1 MKKIAIL
8 SFIILGY
15 TALFLAFLGL
25 SNLSEDSQFKA
36 KRGVLNLERWNF
48 EKQGN
53 VLLNGEWTFY
63 RNQLLTPKAIHSGT
77 GTNPIFTK
85 VPYNNIG
92 DPSNR
97 QRPDSGTYRLIIR
110 TDQEQ
115 QIFGIKVPIIYT
127 ANKVY
132 LNGKL
137 IGQSGQLDP
146 DHFKPKT
153 APYIRYFP
161 IKKGD
166 NELIIQF
173 ANYKI
178 MNGWGIAKPV
188 SFGTEQ
194 HISEARA
201 YSLLAS
207 CLVIIPFLLM
217 GFFYFGHYLQMRK
230 QRSFLYFSLMSLST
244 GIMLAT
250 FDLEGILYI
259 PFPWLP
265 FWLHA
270 RLEGLFTVLGSIMII
285 MSLAASYK
293 ELTSRKII
301 LAVHSFGGVL
311 IMINLISIRLATNY
325 FLIFFGLLAIFTL
338 IYTTY
343 IFVLAVM
350 RRMEGSVY
358 LIVCA
363 FSLSI
368 STLTAILNAY
378 NAGQIL
384 AFNSIAAIGCI
395 LSLSLLMSQRFARTF
410 HETEALT
417 QKLLH
422 IDQLK
427 DEFIARTAHEF
438 KKPLVGVVTTSQ
450 ALLQSERD
458 RLIGEEQDKIQAI
471 TRMCYRLSD
480 LVGDILD
487 LEKIN
492 QGMLTIKPNP
502 TDILSLI
509 RLEIGFYTSAAEKK
523 GLHIVNRVAADLP
536 LVVTDDN
543 YLRKIFTHLV
553 DNAVKYTY
561 QGQITISSKL
571 WPNHVEIMVADTG
584 AGIPEAAHQAIFD
597 PIRQA
602 EIHAKEGAGIGLGI
616 TKKLVDLMGGKIWV
630 SSEVGTGSV
639 FHFTLPLSDE
649 KMEDTVSKSQLIDRT
664 IATAVP
670 AASLSTP
677 YYSRQTNAPTLLVV
691 DDDLEDLKILITML
705 EGIPYNVVAVKNGTE
720 ALHVVSHETPDL
732 VILDLMMPGMSGF
745 DVCSKI
751 REQYAMTELPVLMLT
766 AATINVDKHYAFRS
780 GANDILQKPYN
791 FSEFSARIRGL
802 LLMKNAVREATN
814 MEVAFLQS
822 QIRPHFLYNVLNSI
836 IALSYEDIEKSRE
849 MTAQFAAYLRG
860 SFDFQNT
867 SEVSSFKKELTL
879 VQSYLAIEKMRFRD
893 RINVTIN
900 VDDSLDFMLPPLMIQ
915 PLVENAVQHGVGV
928 RKNGG
933 HVTVTA
939 HRESKYCI
947 IQVSDDGV
955 GMTDEQT
962 RSVLKKD
969 NGRSVGLK
977 NINSRL
983 KHLFGTELL
992 IRSAV
997 GKGTTITMRVPV
1009 E

>member
-8 SFIILGY
+8 SFIIIGY

-36 KRGVLNLERWNF
+36 KHGVLNLEHWNF
-48 EKQGN
+48 EKHGN
-53 VLLNGEWTFY
+53 VQLNGEWTFY
-63 RNQLLTPKAIHSGT
+63 RNQLLTPKAIHSGS
-77 GTNPIFTK
+77 GKNPVFTK
-85 VPYNNIG
+85 VPYNTIG

-110 TDQEQ
+110 TNQEQ
-115 QIFGIKVPIIYT
+115 QIFGLKVPIIYT

-132 LNGKL
+132 INGKL
-137 IGQSGQLDP
+137 IGQSGRVDP
-146 DHFKPKT
+146 EHFNPKT
-153 APYIRYFP
+153 APYVSYFP

-194 HISEARA
+194 HISETRA

-207 CLVIIPFLLM
+207 CLVIVPFLLM
-217 GFFYFGHYLQMRK
+217 GLFYFGHYLQMRK
-230 QRSFLYFSLMSLST
+230 QKTFLYFSLMSLST

-259 PFPWLP
+259 PFPGLP
-265 FWLHA
+265 FWLHS

-293 ELTSRKII
+293 ELASRKII
-301 LAVHSFGGVL
+301 LAVHSFGGIL
-311 IMINLISIRLATNY
+311 IIIDLISIKLATYY
-325 FLIFFGLLAIFTL
+325 FLIFHGLLAVVTL

-350 RRMEGSVY
+350 RRMEGSGY

-395 LSLSLLMSQRFARTF
+395 LSLSLLMSQRFAHAF
-410 HETEALT
+410 HKTEALT

-438 KKPLVGVVTTSQ
+438 KKPLIGVVTASQ
-450 ALLQSERD
+450 ALLKSEND
-458 RLIGEEQDKIQAI
+458 RLIGEEQDKIQTI

-487 LEKIN
+487 LEKMN

-502 TDILSLI
+502 TDIPSLI
-509 RLEIGFYTSAAEKK
+509 HLEIGFHTSAAEIK
-523 GLHIVNRVAADLP
+523 GIQIINKVAADLP
-536 LVVTDDN
+536 LIMTDGN
-543 YLRKIFTHLV
+543 RLRKIVGHLL
-553 DNAVKYTY
+553 DNAVRYTH
-561 QGQITISSKL
+561 QGQITIFSKS
-571 WPNHVEIMVADTG
+571 WPTHVELIVADTG
-584 AGIPEAAHQAIFD
+584 TGIPESAHQAIFD

-602 EIHAKEGAGIGLGI
+602 EIHAKEGVGIGLGI
-616 TKKLVDLMGGKIWV
+616 TKKLVELLGGKIWV
-630 SSEVGTGSV
+630 TSQIGTGSA
-639 FHFTLPLSDE
+639 FHFTLPLSDKGTE
-649 KMEDTVSKSQLIDRT
+649 PVSKPNLINRT
-664 IATAVP
+664 ITNEVP
-670 AASLSTP
+670 PASLSTP
-677 YYSRQTNAPTLLVV
+677 YYSRQTHAPTLLVV
-691 DDDLEDLKILITML
+691 DDDPEDLKILITML

-720 ALHVVSHETPDL
+720 ALRAVLHKTPDL

-745 DVCSKI
+745 DVCRKI

-893 RINVTIN
+893 QINVTIDI
-900 VDDSLDFMLPPLMIQ
+900 DDSLDFMLPPLMIQ
-915 PLVENAVQHGVGV
+915 PLVENAVQHGFGN

-939 HRESKYCI
+939 RRVGKYYI

-955 GMTDEQT
+955 GMTDEQAG
-962 RSVLKKD
+962 SVLKKD

-983 KHLFGTELL
+983 KHLYGTELL

-997 GKGTTITMRVPV
+997 GKGTTITMRVPA